1 MEDIARTLGANLRK
15 ARSRQ
20 GLTQDQVAELIDLPV
35 ELYARME
42 RGALLPSMQLF
53 VKLCRLLEVAAGQ
66 LLGMSHPRLQPI
78 RRGAK

>member
-1 MEDIARTLGANLRK
+1 MEDIGRTLGANLRK

-20 GLTQDQVAELIDLPV
+20 GLTQEQMAELVDLPV

-53 VKLCRLLEVAAGQ
+53 VKLCRLLDVTAGQ
-66 LLGMSHPRLQPI
+66 LLGMTRPRFQSV
-78 RRGAK
+78 RRGT

>member
-15 ARSRQ
+15 ARSRHS
-20 GLTQDQVAELIDLPV
+20 LTQAEMARLIDLPV

-53 VKLCRLLEVAAGQ
+53 VRLCHVLDVSAGQ
-66 LLGMSHPRLQPI
+66 LLGMSRPGMRLA
-78 RRGAK
+78 RGGT

>member
-20 GLTQDQVAELIDLPV
+20 GLTQAQLAELIDLPV

-42 RGALLPSMQLF
+42 RGALLPSMHLF
-53 VKLCRLLEVAAGQ
+53 VKLCRLLDVTAGQ
-66 LLGMSHPRLQPI
+66 LLGMSRPRFQSV
-78 RRGAK
+78 RRSSE